1 MSKIL
6 FSFSLSFQTEM
17 CGITVTDICYPFSLD
32 DVLRLEQLQIEKMT
46 SSPASLHQ
54 INTLKMGKKLCKKIY
69 LVPIFLPFNS
79 KTVPIAKTMA
89 NIR

>member
-54 INTLKMGKKLCKKIY
+54 INTLKMGKNC
-69 LVPIFLPFNS
+69 
-79 KTVPIAKTMA
+79 AKTKKLPTYFFYHSTLKQYL
-89 NIR
+89 